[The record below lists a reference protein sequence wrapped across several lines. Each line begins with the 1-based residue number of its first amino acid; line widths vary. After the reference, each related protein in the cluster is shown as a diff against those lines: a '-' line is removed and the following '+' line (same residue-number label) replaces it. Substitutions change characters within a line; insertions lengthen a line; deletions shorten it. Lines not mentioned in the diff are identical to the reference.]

1 MITPAVMPHGALP
14 DLATL
19 ENLLDGLVHAHW
31 DGAQSTVPRDRVE
44 HHALLTRLTA
54 NQVRRAIRQLL
65 PKYEEVW
72 RIVETPT
79 HLTFYPRTL
88 HTPVATTL
96 YVPPD
101 ATVPSSD
108 EEFLTLE
115 NEYIEVLVD
124 NERLIVRRSSGVRLL
139 DIGLETFGVVAG
151 EDVLALLA
159 RLKPLFGAAKLD
171 IAFEVTNG

>member
-1 MITPAVMPHGALP
+1 MIPPTAMPLCDLP
-14 DLATL
+14 DLSTL
-19 ENLLDGLVHAHW
+19 ENLLDGLVYAHW
-31 DGAQSTVPRDRVE
+31 DGAQSTVPRERVE
-44 HHALLTRLTA
+44 NHALLTRLTA
-54 NQVRRAIRQLL
+54 SQVRRAIRQRL

-72 RIVETPT
+72 HVVETPT

-115 NEYIEVLVD
+115 NEHMEVLVD
-124 NERLIVRRSSGVRLL
+124 TERLIVRRSSGVRLL
-139 DIGLETFGVVAG
+139 ELSLEPFGVVAG

-159 RLKPLFGAAKLD
+159 RLKPLFVAAKLD
-171 IAFEVTNG
+171 LTFEVSP